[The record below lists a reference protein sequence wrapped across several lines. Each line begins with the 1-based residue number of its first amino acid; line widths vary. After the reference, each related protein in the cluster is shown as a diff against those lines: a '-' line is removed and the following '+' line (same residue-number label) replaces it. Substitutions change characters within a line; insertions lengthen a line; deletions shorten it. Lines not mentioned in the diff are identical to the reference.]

1 MAEFREKHSA
11 AALDVAKTA
20 VNEMR
25 DACDSWLLLR
35 YWRLR
40 FAALEPALKCI
51 GELRGEVDSL
61 KMKVVALK
69 RLYQSKP

>member
-1 MAEFREKHSA
+1 
-11 AALDVAKTA
+11 
-20 VNEMR
+20 MR
-25 DACDSWLLLR
+25 DACESLLQLR

-51 GELRGEVDSL
+51 GELRGEVGSLRGEVDSL
-61 KMKVVALK
+61 KMKVIALK